1 MSTDTPTEVKEEV
14 TVLSE
19 YLKAGHES
27 TNRLFERW
35 KSRVYF
41 LEGGKARFGII
52 VGYILGLMHAGQ
64 EEFAGELADSIDEN
78 MNCLSHKH
86 NDFEIVVEEETDKG
100 KVTRTVTV
108 PNQKCVVGDD
118 STWHSF
124 NLMWYRVLR
133 PDVYEE
139 RLAEHQAAITA
150 EREEGKDVY
159 ETAHHRVV
167 KALQIRERLD
177 VHAAYSEELTEYRYI
192 GGEHKKIYYVPSHNG
207 GLIYHGPG
215 SGETFSVNISSGR
228 TLWGIHT

>member
-1 MSTDTPTEVKEEV
+1 MSTDTPVKAEEEV

-19 YLKAGHES
+19 FQQIAYGHM
-27 TNRLFERW
+27 NRLFDRY

-41 LEGGKARFGII
+41 LDGGKARLGVILGYI
-52 VGYILGLMHAGQ
+52 VGLVHAGQ
-64 EEFAGELADSIDEN
+64 QDFAEKLAKDIDDN
-78 MNCLSHKH
+78 LKALSHKH
-86 NDFEIVVEEETDKG
+86 NDFEIVVEEETDG
-100 KVTRTVTV
+100 EKVTRTVTV

-118 STWHSF
+118 GTWGGF
-124 NLMWYRVLR
+124 GLMWYRVLR

-150 EREEGKDVY
+150 ERADGKTVY
-159 ETAHHRVV
+159 DTAHQRVV

-177 VHAAYSEELTEYRYI
+177 HHSAYSEELTEFRYI

-215 SGETFSVNISSGR
+215 GGETFSVNISSNP